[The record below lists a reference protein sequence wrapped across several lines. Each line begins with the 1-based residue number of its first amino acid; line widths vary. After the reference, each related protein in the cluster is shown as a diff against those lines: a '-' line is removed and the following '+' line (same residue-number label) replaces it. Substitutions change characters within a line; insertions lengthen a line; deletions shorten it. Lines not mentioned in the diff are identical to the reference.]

1 MRRFRRGRPLPSH
14 RGESVSHSAA
24 IHDRK
29 QALREY
35 ALARR
40 RSARR
45 AAGPG
50 AGVRAANHYLA
61 AVPTP
66 AGAVVSAY
74 CAIRDEIDAMPLLAR
89 LAGAGFVCCL
99 PAVVGKGRALQ
110 FRVWTPGAALSR
122 GPFRIPEP
130 PESAAPAQPT
140 HLLVPLLAYDRDGY
154 RLGNGGGY
162 YDRSLRLLRRTRPVV
177 AVGLAY
183 TEQLVPG
190 LPRAEHDEPLD
201 WIVTERG
208 AMPVSARAA

>member
-1 MRRFRRGRPLPSH
+1 M
-14 RGESVSHSAA
+14 SHSAA

-40 RSARR
+40 LSARR

-50 AGVRAANHYLA
+50 AGVRVANHYLA

-66 AGAVVSAY
+66 AGAVVSGY
-74 CAIRDEIDAMPLLAR
+74 CAIRDEIDAMPLLAQ
-89 LAGAGFVCCL
+89 LAGTGFVCCL
-99 PAVVGKGRALQ
+99 PAVVGKKKALK

-130 PESAAPAQPT
+130 VESAVPAEPT

-154 RLGNGGGY
+154 RLGYGGGY
-162 YDRSLRLLRRTRPVV
+162 YDRSLRALRRLRPVV
-177 AVGLAY
+177 AIGMAY
-183 TEQLVPG
+183 TGQLVPD
-190 LPRAEHDEPLD
+190 LPRAPHDEPLD

-208 AMPVSARAA
+208 AMPIPRPAA

>member
-1 MRRFRRGRPLPSH
+1 M
-14 RGESVSHSAA
+14 SHSAA

-66 AGAVVSAY
+66 QGAVVSGY
-74 CAIRDEIDAMPLLAR
+74 WAIRDEIDAMPLLAR
-89 LAGAGFVCCL
+89 LVGAGFVCCL
-99 PAVVGKGRALQ
+99 PAVAGKGRALQ
-110 FRVWTPGAALSR
+110 FRAWTPGAAMTH

-130 PESAAPAQPT
+130 APRPPPARGCGTAQPT

-154 RLGNGGGY
+154 RLGYGGGY
-162 YDRSLRLLRRTRPVV
+162 YDRSLRALRQTRPIV

-183 TEQLVPG
+183 TEQLVQG
-190 LPRAEHDEPLD
+190 LPRTEHDEPLD

-208 AMPVSARAA
+208 AMPIAPRAA

>member
-1 MRRFRRGRPLPSH
+1 MSQ
-14 RGESVSHSAA
+14 SAA

-45 AAGPG
+45 LAGPG
-50 AGVRAANHYLA
+50 AGVRAANHYLS

-66 AGAVVSAY
+66 AGAVVSGY
-74 CAIRDEIDAMPLLAR
+74 WAIRDEIDAMPLLAR
-89 LAGAGFVCCL
+89 LVGAGFVCCL
-99 PAVVGKGRALQ
+99 PAVAGKGQALH

-130 PESAAPAQPT
+130 AEDAAPARPT

-154 RLGNGGGY
+154 RLGYGGGY
-162 YDRSLRLLRRTRPVV
+162 YDRSLRALRQARPIV

-183 TEQLVPG
+183 TEQLMPD
-190 LPRAEHDEPLD
+190 LPRTELDEPLD

-208 AMPVSARAA
+208 AMPIGPRAA

>member
-1 MRRFRRGRPLPSH
+1 MRRFRRGRPFFSD
-14 RGESVSHSAA
+14 RGPAVSHSAA

-45 AAGPG
+45 TAGPG

-66 AGAVVSAY
+66 LGAVVSGY
-74 CAIRDEIDAMPLLAR
+74 WAIGDEIDTMPLLAR
-89 LAGAGFVCCL
+89 LAGVGFVCCL
-99 PAVVGKGRALQ
+99 PAVMGKGQALD
-110 FRVWTPGAALSR
+110 FRVWTPGAELSR

-130 PESAAPAQPT
+130 LESATPARPT

-154 RLGNGGGY
+154 RLGYGGGY
-162 YDRSLRLLRRTRPVV
+162 YDRSLRALRAARSIV
-177 AVGLAY
+177 AIGMAY
-183 TEQLVPG
+183 TGQLVPD
-190 LPRAEHDEPLD
+190 LPRDEHDEPLD

-208 AMPVSARAA
+208 AMPIPRPAA

>member
-1 MRRFRRGRPLPSH
+1 M
-14 RGESVSHSAA
+14 SHSAA
-24 IHDRK
+24 IQDRK

-45 AAGPG
+45 TAGPG

-66 AGAVVSAY
+66 AGAVVSGY
-74 CAIRDEIDAMPLLAR
+74 WAIRDEIDAMPLLAR
-89 LAGAGFVCCL
+89 LVGAGFVCCL
-99 PAVVGKGRALQ
+99 PAVAGKGERLR

-130 PESAAPAQPT
+130 PESAAPAEPT

-154 RLGNGGGY
+154 RLGYGGGY
-162 YDRSLRLLRRTRPVV
+162 YDRSLRALRAKRRIV
-177 AVGLAY
+177 AVGMAY
-183 TEQLVPG
+183 TEQLVPD
-190 LPRAEHDEPLD
+190 LPRAPHDEPLD

-208 AMPVSARAA
+208 AMPIPPRAA

>member
-1 MRRFRRGRPLPSH
+1 MRW
-14 RGESVSHSAA
+14 
-24 IHDRK
+24 
-29 QALREY
+29 
-35 ALARR
+35 ARR

-45 AAGPG
+45 TAGPG

-66 AGAVVSAY
+66 AGAVVSGY
-74 CAIRDEIDAMPLLAR
+74 WAIRDEIDAMPLLAR
-89 LAGAGFVCCL
+89 LVGAGFVCCL
-99 PAVVGKGRALQ
+99 PAVAGKGQALQ
-110 FRVWTPGAALSR
+110 FRVWTPGAELSR

-130 PESAAPAQPT
+130 AEDAAPAQPT

-154 RLGNGGGY
+154 RLGYGGGY
-162 YDRSLRLLRRTRPVV
+162 YDRSLRALRQSRSIV

-183 TEQLVPG
+183 TEQLVPD

-208 AMPVSARAA
+208 AMPMPRRAA

>member
-1 MRRFRRGRPLPSH
+1 MP
-14 RGESVSHSAA
+14 HSAA

-66 AGAVVSAY
+66 AGAVVSGY
-74 CAIRDEIDAMPLLAR
+74 WAIRDEIDAMPLLAR
-89 LAGAGFVCCL
+89 LAGTGFACCL
-99 PAVVGKGRALQ
+99 PAVVGKKKALQ

-130 PESAAPAQPT
+130 VESAVPAEPT

-154 RLGNGGGY
+154 RLGYGGGY
-162 YDRSLRLLRRTRPVV
+162 YDRSLRALRRLRPVV
-177 AVGLAY
+177 AIGMAY
-183 TEQLVPG
+183 TGQLVPD
-190 LPRAEHDEPLD
+190 LPRAPHDEPLD

-208 AMPVSARAA
+208 AMPIPRPVA

>member
-1 MRRFRRGRPLPSH
+1 M
-14 RGESVSHSAA
+14 SHSTT

-45 AAGPG
+45 TAGPG

-66 AGAVVSAY
+66 AGAVVSGY
-74 CAIRDEIDAMPLLAR
+74 WAIRDEIDAMPLLAR
-89 LAGAGFVCCL
+89 LVGAGFVCCL
-99 PAVVGKGRALQ
+99 PTVVGKRHALQ
-110 FRVWTPGAALSR
+110 FRVWTPGAELER

-130 PESAAPAQPT
+130 AEDAAPVRPT
-140 HLLVPLLAYDRDGY
+140 HLLVPLLAYDREGY
-154 RLGNGGGY
+154 RLGYGGGY
-162 YDRSLRLLRRTRPVV
+162 YDRSLRALRQSRPIV
-177 AVGLAY
+177 AVGMAY
-183 TEQLVPG
+183 TEQLVPD

-208 AMPVSARAA
+208 AMPMTARAA

>member
-1 MRRFRRGRPLPSH
+1 M
-14 RGESVSHSAA
+14 SHSAA
-24 IHDRK
+24 IQDRK

-40 RSARR
+40 RTARR

-66 AGAVVSAY
+66 AGAVISGY
-74 CAIRDEIDAMPLLAR
+74 WAIRDEIDAMPLLAR
-89 LAGAGFVCCL
+89 LVGAGFVCCL
-99 PAVVGKGRALQ
+99 PVVLGKGQSLQ
-110 FRVWTPGAALSR
+110 FCVWTPGAALSR

-130 PESAAPAQPT
+130 AEGAAPAQPT

-154 RLGNGGGY
+154 RLGYGGGY
-162 YDRSLRLLRRTRPVV
+162 YDRSLRALRTRRPVV
-177 AVGLAY
+177 AVGMAY
-183 TEQLVPG
+183 TEQLVPD
-190 LPRAEHDEPLD
+190 LPRAAHDEPLD

-208 AMPVSARAA
+208 AMPISPGRLERGR

>member
-1 MRRFRRGRPLPSH
+1 MPT
-14 RGESVSHSAA
+14 SAA

-40 RSARR
+40 GAARR

-66 AGAVVSAY
+66 AGAVVSGY
-74 CAIRDEIDAMPLLAR
+74 WGIRDEIDAMPLLTR
-89 LAGAGFVCCL
+89 LVGAGFVCCL
-99 PAVVGKGRALQ
+99 PAVVGKDVPLQ

-130 PESAAPAQPT
+130 PESAATATPT

-154 RLGNGGGY
+154 RLGYGGGY
-162 YDRSLRLLRRTRPVV
+162 YDRSLRALRTLRPVV

-183 TEQLVPG
+183 TGQLVTD
-190 LPRAEHDEPLD
+190 LPRTKHDEPLD

-208 AMPVSARAA
+208 AMPIPRPPA

>member
-1 MRRFRRGRPLPSH
+1 MSQ
-14 RGESVSHSAA
+14 SAA

-66 AGAVVSAY
+66 AGAVVSGY
-74 CAIRDEIDAMPLLAR
+74 WAIRDEIDAMPLLAR
-89 LAGAGFVCCL
+89 LVGAGFVCCL
-99 PAVVGKGRALQ
+99 PAVGGKGEALQ

-130 PESAAPAQPT
+130 TEAATPAQPT

-154 RLGNGGGY
+154 RLGYGGGY
-162 YDRSLRLLRRTRPVV
+162 YDRSLRALRRTRPIV

-183 TEQLVPG
+183 TEQLMQG
-190 LPRAEHDEPLD
+190 LPREEHDEPLD

-208 AMPVSARAA
+208 AMPIAPRGA

>member
-1 MRRFRRGRPLPSH
+1 M
-14 RGESVSHSAA
+14 SHSAA

-35 ALARR
+35 ALAKR

-45 AAGPG
+45 TAGPG

-66 AGAVVSAY
+66 AGAVVSGY
-74 CAIRDEIDAMPLLAR
+74 WAIRDEIDAMPLLAR
-89 LAGAGFVCCL
+89 LVGAGFVCCL
-99 PAVVGKGRALQ
+99 PAVAGKGQVLQ

-130 PESAAPAQPT
+130 AEDAATGRPT

-154 RLGNGGGY
+154 RLGYGGGY
-162 YDRSLRLLRRTRPVV
+162 YDRSLRALRQSRPIV
-177 AVGLAY
+177 AVGMAY
-183 TEQLVPG
+183 TEQLVPD

-208 AMPVSARAA
+208 AMPMTARAA